1 MYLYVFKF
9 NNHLTTVWHSTKT
22 ESKSLRFSTNRWLDI
37 SLCQDKL
44 QSVQPSSSKYENIN
58 FNSRTSRLTE
68 SFCRYLSLNVS
79 DIRLYSLREAFSW
92 KIKIPLC
99 SQFLF
104 CYEQESWKSINGG
117 LCLRSFSFWILSYI
131 LTVLTC
137 HKKKRI
143 TGFWLSRT
151 AKSPLNCL
159 NYHFK
164 K

>member
-22 ESKSLRFSTNRWLDI
+22 ESKSLIFNKQVTRYFALPRQVTVSSTFIFKVWKH
-37 SLCQDKL
+37 QL
-44 QSVQPSSSKYENIN
+44 QSQNITVN
-58 FNSRTSRLTE
+58 WIILPVLIFKRL
-68 SFCRYLSLNVS
+68 RYK
-79 DIRLYSLREAFSW
+79 IIYSLREAFSW

-99 SQFLF
+99 SQFLV

-137 HKKKRI
+137 HKKEDYRAL
-143 TGFWLSRT
+143 T
-151 AKSPLNCL
+151 
-159 NYHFK
+159 
-164 K
+164 